1 MSTQRGAVEHGP
13 GNQPQSEAQPKPSR
27 CFIGFV
33 YLATVLSD
41 SGPRELMVTMT
52 GRPQRA
58 RNISVGVRRRGLRA
72 SGLLPA
78 LLDLLHRTL
87 AFPLTPFRGSPGN
100 ARVLAQEGIRRASR
114 APGVHAAAQA
124 ARGDVL
130 PIFEWVME
138 DPEALASSASSEFG
152 RGGAWPWS
160 RLLPAL
166 PARGGSP
173 QNYDTAYMPTTCT
186 VAGTAR
192 HFGAILWRWC
202 SSCWTSPPMLT
213 WQS

>member
-1 MSTQRGAVEHGP
+1 M
-13 GNQPQSEAQPKPSR
+13 
-27 CFIGFV
+27 
-33 YLATVLSD
+33 
-41 SGPRELMVTMT
+41 LMVTMT

-58 RNISVGVRRRGLRA
+58 LNISVGVRRRGLRA

-87 AFPLTPFRGSPGN
+87 AFPLTPFRRGSPGN

-138 DPEALASSASSEFG
+138 DPEGLASSASSEFG
-152 RGGAWPWS
+152 RGVRGLGPGFYLRYPPVGAAHRITTLPTC
-160 RLLPAL
+160 LLHAL
-166 PARGGSP
+166 
-173 QNYDTAYMPTTCT
+173 
-186 VAGTAR
+186 
-192 HFGAILWRWC
+192 
-202 SSCWTSPPMLT
+202 
-213 WQS
+213 